1 VSARPSAFA
10 GCAKTIFRPR
20 SEPYTSVVRN
30 VRKTV
35 SSPPRCAVPD
45 APGHAYKPTVT
56 TQEDFVQ
63 ALGELLVWAGNPS
76 LREVSRRCG
85 GSPVHSAF
93 SKMLKASTVPPR
105 FALVEAF
112 VTALGM
118 TGEDVEEW
126 ATAWRGLVMPFAG
139 ACAQDDGTA
148 APPVLRLTGT

>member
-1 VSARPSAFA
+1 M
-10 GCAKTIFRPR
+10 
-20 SEPYTSVVRN
+20 
-30 VRKTV
+30 
-35 SSPPRCAVPD
+35 
-45 APGHAYKPTVT
+45 T

-105 FALVEAF
+105 FALVQAF